1 MLTMVY
7 VDVSN
12 KQRRTTLKKEK
23 LPTRREAVILSILI
37 NGEKYGREIRNEY
50 EERTGRK
57 MPLGSLYTTLSRM
70 EEYGFVKSWMGESV
84 HERGG
89 NKRKYFAV
97 KTAGHRAI
105 NAYEIFIT
113 NVFGGTLKDV

>member
-1 MLTMVY
+1 MDKERLP
-7 VDVSN
+7 S
-12 KQRRTTLKKEK
+12 QRQ
-23 LPTRREAVILSILI
+23 AVILSILI

-70 EEYGFVKSWMGESV
+70 EAYGFVKSHMGESS

-89 NKRKYFAV
+89 NRRKYFEI
-97 KTAGHRAI
+97 TARGQQTLSAFEMLVNKAI
-105 NAYEIFIT
+105 LGSI
-113 NVFGGTLKDV
+113 L